1 MKKVC
6 GVAKLKIAKK
16 ESNEKGELLQHL
28 IIVHKL
34 GIRKKKRMDKYP

>member
-16 ESNEKGELLQHL
+16 ESNENGELLQHL
-28 IIVHKL
+28 IIVHIL
-34 GIRKKKRMDKYP
+34 GIRKKQRMDKYP